1 MKAGVPYSV
10 PAMTVNMV
18 CGSGLKAVV
27 LGAQA
32 IQCGDSTVVLAGG
45 QENMT
50 LVQ

>member
-27 LGAQA
+27 LGTQA
-32 IQCGDSTVVLAGG
+32 ILSGDSTIVVAGG

-50 LVQ
+50 QV